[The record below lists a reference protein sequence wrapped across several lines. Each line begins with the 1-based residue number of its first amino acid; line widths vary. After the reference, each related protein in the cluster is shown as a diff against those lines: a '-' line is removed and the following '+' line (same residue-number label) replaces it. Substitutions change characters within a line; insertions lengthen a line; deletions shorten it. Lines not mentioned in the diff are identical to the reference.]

1 MLVCPSDLL
10 PFPSVDVVI
19 LIYEFDSAK
28 RLIDSNIN
36 DKLHNI
42 NLYVKGFIFKRIIDR
57 R

>member
-10 PFPSVDVVI
+10 SIPSVDVVI
-19 LIYEFDSAK
+19 LVYEFDSTK

-36 DKLHNI
+36 DKFHNI
-42 NLYVKGFIFKRIIDR
+42 YLYVKGFLFKRIIDR